1 MAVEITWNDIP
12 ESCDNSSNQISQ
24 EISLSDNHTLFISD
38 NYPVLQGF
46 VASGIKV
53 NLIYIDPPYNTGN
66 NFTYLDNFSCG
77 GDHHSAWLSFMNR
90 RLLLAK
96 KILLED

>member
-24 EISLSDNHTLFISD
+24 GVSLSGNHTLFVSD

-53 NLIYIDPPYNTGN
+53 T
-66 NFTYLDNFSCG
+66 FS
-77 GDHHSAWLSFMNR
+77 FPTP
-90 RLLLAK
+90 
-96 KILLED
+96 

>member
-24 EISLSDNHTLFISD
+24 GVSLSGNHTLFVSD

-53 NLIYIDPPYNTGN
+53 NLIYISH
-66 NFTYLDNFSCG
+66 FL
-77 GDHHSAWLSFMNR
+77 
-90 RLLLAK
+90 K
-96 KILLED
+96 KIVD